1 MIKVLF
7 LINSLGGGGA
17 ERVLVNL
24 VNNMDK
30 TRYDITV
37 QTIFRAGVNKEYLS
51 TNVRLRE
58 GHFLNI
64 KGVSAFI
71 RLVPKSILLKMCGIA
86 EDCDVVIAYMHGAPT
101 KVLWKYKRAS
111 KLAWLHCD
119 MEHSSLLKFFS
130 QKQVVSCFGTYDRIV
145 GVSKS
150 VCDSFAKLYG
160 LSDKLVTVYNTN
172 DTKNIKILSEEP
184 VLDIENW
191 RMFSGLKLITVGR
204 LHPQKGYDRLINIC
218 ENLRIDGENF
228 RLLILGVGSEE
239 DKLKHL
245 VKEKNLKDT
254 VIFGGYHNNPYP
266 YIKAAD
272 LFVCSSRYEGLSTVM
287 SETLVLG
294 TPIITTNVSGAQ
306 EVLGENSEYGLIV
319 ENDEDALYA
328 GMKQMMHNPEMF
340 MYYRAKAIE
349 RAPFFETKRTVQA
362 VEQLIEEV
370 YKCQKE

>member
-1 MIKVLF
+1 MVRVLF

-30 TRYDITV
+30 ARYDITV

-51 TNVRLRE
+51 SNVRLRE

-71 RLVPKSILLKMCGIA
+71 RFVPKSILLKKCGID
-86 EDCDVVIAYMHGAPT
+86 EDYDVVIAYMHGAPT
-101 KVLWKYKRAS
+101 KVLWEYKKAP

-130 QKQVVSCFGTYDRIV
+130 QKQVVSCFGTFDRIV

-150 VCDSFAKLYG
+150 VCDSFSKLYG
-160 LSDKLVTVYNTN
+160 LGDKLVTVYNTN
-172 DTKNIKILSEEP
+172 DTQKIKVLSEKP
-184 VLDIENW
+184 VLDLENW
-191 RMFSGLKLITVGR
+191 RMFPGLKLITVGR

-218 ENLRIDGENF
+218 ERLRIDGENY
-228 RLLILGVGSEE
+228 RLLILGIGSEE
-239 DKLKHL
+239 DKLKQL
-245 VKEKNLKDT
+245 VKEKDLMDY

-266 YIKAAD
+266 FIKAAD

-287 SETLVLG
+287 SETIILG
-294 TPIITTNVSGAQ
+294 TPIITTDVSGAK
-306 EVLGENSEYGLIV
+306 EVLGEKNEYGLV
-319 ENDEDALYA
+319 VDNDEDALYD
-328 GMKQMMHNPEMF
+328 GLKKLLNNPEML
-340 MYYRAKAIE
+340 MHYREKASE
-349 RAPFFETKRTVQA
+349 RAAFFETKHTVHA
-362 VEQLIEEV
+362 VEELIEEV
-370 YKCQKE
+370 LQCRK

>member
-1 MIKVLF
+1 MVRVLF

-30 TRYDITV
+30 ARYDITV

-51 TNVRLRE
+51 SNVRLRE

-71 RLVPKSILLKMCGIA
+71 RFVPKSILLKMCGID
-86 EDCDVVIAYMHGAPT
+86 EDYDVVIAYMHGAPT
-101 KVLWKYKRAS
+101 KVLWEYKKAP

-130 QKQVVSCFGTYDRIV
+130 QKQVVSCFGSFDRIV

-150 VCDSFAKLYG
+150 VCDSFSKLYG
-160 LSDKLVTVYNTN
+160 LGDKLVTVYNTN
-172 DTKNIKILSEEP
+172 DTQKIKVLSEKP
-184 VLDIENW
+184 VLDLENW
-191 RMFSGLKLITVGR
+191 RMFPGLKLITVGR

-218 ENLRIDGENF
+218 ERLRIDGENY
-228 RLLILGVGSEE
+228 RLLILGIGSEE
-239 DKLKHL
+239 DKLKQL
-245 VKEKNLKDT
+245 VKEKDLMDY

-287 SETLVLG
+287 SETIILG
-294 TPIITTNVSGAQ
+294 TPIITTDVSGAK
-306 EVLGENSEYGLIV
+306 EVLGEKNEYGLV
-319 ENDEDALYA
+319 VDNDEDALYD
-328 GMKQMMHNPEMF
+328 GLKKLLNNPEML
-340 MYYRAKAIE
+340 MNYREKASE
-349 RAPFFETKRTVQA
+349 RAAFFETRHTVHA
-362 VEQLIEEV
+362 VEELIEEV
-370 YKCQKE
+370 LQCRK

>member
-1 MIKVLF
+1 MIRVLF

-24 VNNMDK
+24 ANNMDK
-30 TRYDITV
+30 ARYDITV
-37 QTIFRAGVNKEYLS
+37 QTIFRAGVNKDNLS
-51 TNVRLRE
+51 TDVRLRE
-58 GHFLNI
+58 GHFLNV
-64 KGVSAFI
+64 KGASAFI
-71 RLVPKSILLKMCGIA
+71 RLVPKSILLKMCGID
-86 EDCDVVIAYMHGAPT
+86 EDYDVVIAYMHGAPT
-101 KVLWKYKRAS
+101 KVLWEYKKAP

-130 QKQVVSCFGTYDRIV
+130 QKQVVSCFGTFDRIV

-150 VCDSFAKLYG
+150 VCDSFSKLYG

-172 DTKNIKILSEEP
+172 DTQKIKALSEKP
-184 VLDIENW
+184 VLDLENW

-218 ENLRIDGENF
+218 ERLRIDGENY

-239 DKLKHL
+239 DKLKQL
-245 VKEKNLKDT
+245 VKEKDLKDY

-287 SETLVLG
+287 SETIVLG
-294 TPIITTNVSGAQ
+294 TPIITTDVSGAQ

-319 ENDEDALYA
+319 ANDEDSLYA
-328 GMKQMMHNPEMF
+328 GMKQMMHDSEMLIH
-340 MYYRAKAIE
+340 YRAKAIE
-349 RAPFFETKRTVQA
+349 RAPFFATKRTVRA
-362 VEQLIEEV
+362 VEDLIKEV
-370 YKCQKE
+370 YKCWK